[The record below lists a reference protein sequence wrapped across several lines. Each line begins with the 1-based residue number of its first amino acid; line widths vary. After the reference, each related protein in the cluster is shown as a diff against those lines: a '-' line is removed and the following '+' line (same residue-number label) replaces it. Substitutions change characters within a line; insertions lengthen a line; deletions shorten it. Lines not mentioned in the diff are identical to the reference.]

1 VEAAMDEEDR
11 LFAEQM
17 LGVKPLVI
25 ERRVALKKDEVD
37 ALSVA
42 VRREAATARHAPR
55 NFLSTSEPEILDP
68 YYLLEFRRDGVQIG
82 VFRRLKQGKYL
93 VEARLDLHKMT
104 VDQARS
110 QVFEFIREA
119 YKLDLRT
126 VMIVHGRGHHNGTKG
141 AVLKS
146 YVNRW
151 LPEMDE
157 VQGFCSAQVQHGGA
171 GAVYILLRK
180 SERKKQENRDRFSSG
195 RSS

>member
-1 VEAAMDEEDR
+1 VAAAMDEEDR

-42 VRREAATARHAPR
+42 ARREAATARHAPR

-68 YYLLEFRRDGVQIG
+68 YHLLEFRRDGVQVG

-93 VEARLDLHKMT
+93 LEARLDLHKMT
-104 VDQARS
+104 VEQARS

-126 VMIVHGRGHHNGTKG
+126 VMIVHGRGHHNGAKG
-141 AVLKS
+141 GVLKS

-180 SERKKQENRDRFSSG
+180 SERKKQENRDRFSRG